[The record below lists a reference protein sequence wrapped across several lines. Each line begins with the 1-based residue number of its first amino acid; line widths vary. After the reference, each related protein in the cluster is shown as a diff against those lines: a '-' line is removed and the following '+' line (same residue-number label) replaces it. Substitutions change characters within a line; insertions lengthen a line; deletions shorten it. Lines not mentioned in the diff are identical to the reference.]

1 MLSCTVHGALNGT
14 VSAPVSKSDLHRLII
29 ACALRCGES
38 LIHRYTLSQ
47 DIQATANVI
56 GALGASVRFE
66 NDCTIVDGSSPPPN
80 LRNRKFCAT
89 ATNPAP
95 PCAFWCRSVPR
106 WDAARFLPGTDAF
119 PNARW
124 NRSAPSLPPMAFL
137 CSCPKTATACR
148 CTSAENCAAGT
159 SSFPVTSARSTS
171 PGCCLPFRFWKS

>member
-29 ACALRCGES
+29 ACALSCGES
-38 LIHRYTLSQ
+38 LTHRYTLSQ

-66 NDCTIVDGSSPPPN
+66 NDCTIVNGIFPSNESAQSEILCDCNESGST
-80 LRNRKFCAT
+80 L
-89 ATNPAP
+89 
-95 PCAFWCRSVPR
+95 
-106 WDAARFLPGTDAF
+106 RFLVPVCAALGCRAVFTGHG
-119 PNARW
+119 RLSQ
-124 NRSAPSLPPMAFL
+124 RPMEPL
-137 CSCPKTATACR
+137 CSQLAAHGVSLTACR

-171 PGCCLPFRFWKS
+171 PGCCLPFRCWKRTAASC